1 MPNHVT
7 NILKINGTQTEV
19 DEVRKAI
26 STTSNGDEEVKV
38 IDFNKIIPMPS
49 SMNITSGSTVD
60 FMLGV
65 LMFTEKGDDS
75 KLRAMMKYPWVKAE
89 ELDTP
94 EKLADY
100 LTEKHS
106 DALEEAKIAL
116 KNIEEHGSKDW
127 YDWSIKNWG
136 TKWNA
141 YSDNVIDDTTIVFDT
156 AWSSPIPVFKAL
168 SKMFPKV
175 KFELSYADEDFGYN
189 CGEITFLNGS
199 EIEINIPDG
208 GTKEALK
215 IASEIQFD
223 LSDCVEFIERVC
235 DSENDDYIQDMIE
248 IALENSSPAD
258 IMEAVDSLEYFS
270 LEFLE
275 ALKEKFLELEAYEFI
290 ASIEKK
296 MTEVN
301 AED

>member
-1 MPNHVT
+1 
-7 NILKINGTQTEV
+7 
-19 DEVRKAI
+19 
-26 STTSNGDEEVKV
+26 
-38 IDFNKIIPMPS
+38 
-49 SMNITSGSTVD
+49 
-60 FMLGV
+60 
-65 LMFTEKGDDS
+65 
-75 KLRAMMKYPWVKAE
+75 
-89 ELDTP
+89 
-94 EKLADY
+94 
-100 LTEKHS
+100 
-106 DALEEAKIAL
+106 
-116 KNIEEHGSKDW
+116 
-127 YDWSIKNWG
+127 
-136 TKWNA
+136 
-141 YSDNVIDDTTIVFDT
+141 
-156 AWSSPIPVFKAL
+156 
-168 SKMFPKV
+168 MFPKV